1 MLNIGTHLS
10 VAKGYERM
18 GKDALLI
25 GANTLQFFAR
35 NPRGA
40 KAKAADYVDM
50 NKFKELLLEN
60 KFARIM
66 AHAPYTLNAC
76 SRDAHLREL
85 SAQMFE
91 EDITRMEFFPGNFY
105 NLHPGSCLGQES
117 KIAVE
122 QIAFMLNK
130 VMFKEMH
137 TTVLLETMAGKGSE
151 MGRTFEEIKAVIAL
165 VKVKSR
171 IGVCMDACHLWN
183 AGYDIK
189 SNLEG
194 VLSEFDRIIGLKYLR
209 AFHLNDTKDALGSHK
224 DRHVTIGDGILGAD
238 TINSII
244 THEKLKELI
253 FILETP
259 TDLEGHQ
266 KEIEKL
272 KEASI
277 Q

>member
-40 KAKAADYVDM
+40 KAKAADYKDM
-50 NKFKELLLEN
+50 NKFRELLQEN
-60 KFARIM
+60 NFARIM

-76 SRDAHLREL
+76 SKDAHLREL

-91 EDITRMEFFPGNFY
+91 EDISRMEFFPGNFY

-117 KIAVE
+117 RAAIE
-122 QIAFMLNK
+122 QIALMLNK
-130 VMFKEMH
+130 VMYEGMH

-151 MGRTFEEIKAVIAL
+151 MGRSFEEIKAVMEL
-165 VKVKSR
+165 VEVKES

-183 AGYDIK
+183 AGYDLVN
-189 SNLEG
+189 NLEG
-194 VLSEFDRIIGLKYLR
+194 VLQEFDRIIGLKYLR
-209 AFHLNDTKDALGSHK
+209 AFHLNDTMDALGSHK
-224 DRHVTIGDGILGAD
+224 DRHVTIGDGILGVE
-238 TINSII
+238 TITSII
-244 THEKLKELI
+244 NHSKLRDLI

-259 TDLEGHQ
+259 TELEGHR
-266 KEIEKL
+266 KEIELL
-272 KEASI
+272 KKARI
-277 Q
+277 N